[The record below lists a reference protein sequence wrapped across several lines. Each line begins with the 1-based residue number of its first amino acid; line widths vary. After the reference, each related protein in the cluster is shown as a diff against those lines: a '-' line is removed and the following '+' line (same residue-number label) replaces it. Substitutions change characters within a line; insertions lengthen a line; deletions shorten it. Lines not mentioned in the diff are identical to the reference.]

1 MAADDPSPNPSP
13 NSRPP
18 RSARWSAPRPPS
30 NNSNRTLF
38 RLIAIPALAFAG
50 VLIYRG
56 VHERFTLPECD
67 SSRAKSTLSDVL
79 KQLKVE
85 PLRDEPIKTV
95 SSNNQQVVCNV
106 VLPLSDGGTINIDY
120 TFFWQG
126 NTADMR
132 YSISRKPGQKS
143 ETDAPRESSLRGA
156 ERPSNP
162 ASFTETG
169 LLPVYHQA
177 GHSGPGPLARNDGA
191 A

>member
-1 MAADDPSPNPSP
+1 MAADDPSPNP
-13 NSRPP
+13 RPP
-18 RSARWSAPRPPS
+18 LRSARRSAPRPPS

-126 NTADMR
+126 STADMR
-132 YSISRKPGQKS
+132 YSISRKPARS
-143 ETDAPRESSLRGA
+143 SALAPPDSSRREES
-156 ERPSNP
+156 
-162 ASFTETG
+162 
-169 LLPVYHQA
+169 
-177 GHSGPGPLARNDGA
+177 
-191 A
+191 